1 MLCIK
6 ILSRDRLVE
15 KYKEDRIEARR
26 TVSVSWSWVD
36 KVQMKMT
43 AFERLLFSFL
53 VLLIAPLAI
62 SIKIPYKGKF

>member
-26 TVSVSWSWVD
+26 TVSWSWVD